1 MQFLTV
7 EEFTSDFFCE
17 KAENHIISC
26 RYSKVASHYSQLF
39 PSCSKQNTII
49 LCVGLQQNSWQ
60 CMRPQHVL
68 LWLQGPQDTELMI
81 SQCEG
86 RDELYQNQP
95 IWV

>member
-1 MQFLTV
+1 MQFLPV
-7 EEFTSDFFCE
+7 E
-17 KAENHIISC
+17 AENFALLLWESREPLYC
-26 RYSKVASHYSQLF
+26 KYSKVASHYSQLF

-49 LCVGLQQNSWQ
+49 LRVGLQQNSWQ

-81 SQCEG
+81 SQCAG
-86 RDELYQNQP
+86 REELYQNQP